1 MADNTHKYLGDIT
14 PRVSS
19 ASVNI
24 TSSSYSTSYGT
35 FYDWYAFNGVSPSSY
50 RDPKGNC
57 WQGIG
62 ENQWIQYHFAE
73 PRYFT
78 ELELK
83 CFSNYSGDWVGN
95 IKVEGSN
102 DGTNFENI
110 LTNEAATQQITA
122 ELAPTSEGGS
132 GQESDIHISL
142 NDTEMWS
149 YIRVTFVENM
159 VVPYNPSC
167 YLDEIYVY
175 GGKEVSSV
183 VKRYYFGASGILRE
197 LEEVDVEDDNSSTSP

>member
-1 MADNTHKYLGDIT
+1 MANNTHKYLGDIT

-19 ASVNI
+19 ASANI

-35 FYDWYAFNGVSPSSY
+35 FYDWYAFNGVTPSDY
-50 RDPKGNC
+50 RNPQSNC
-57 WQGIG
+57 WQGTG
-62 ENQWIQYHFAE
+62 ENQWIQYHFTE

-102 DGTNFENI
+102 DGITFENI
-110 LTNEAATQQITA
+110 LDSEATTQQITA
-122 ELAPTSEGGS
+122 ELVPTSEGGS

-142 NDTEMWS
+142 DDTEMWS

-167 YLDEIYVY
+167 YLDEMYVY
-175 GGKEVSSV
+175 GGKITEGKV
-183 VKRYYFGASGILRE
+183 VKIYFGASGILRE
-197 LEEVDVEDDNSSTSP
+197 IE

>member
-1 MADNTHKYLGDIT
+1 MADNTHIYLGDIT

-19 ASVNI
+19 ASANI

-35 FYDWYAFNGVSPSSY
+35 FYNWYAFNGVTPSDY
-50 RDPKGNC
+50 RNPQSNC
-57 WQGIG
+57 WQGTG
-62 ENQWIQYHFAE
+62 ENQWIQYQFTE

-102 DGTNFENI
+102 DGTTFENI
-110 LTNEAATQQITA
+110 LDSGVTTQQITA

-132 GQESDIHISL
+132 GQESDIHIL
-142 NDTEMWS
+142 LDDTKMWS

-167 YLDEIYVY
+167 YLDEMYVY
-175 GGKEVSSV
+175 GGKITEEKV
-183 VKRYYFGASGILRE
+183 VKIYFGASGILRE
-197 LEEVDVEDDNSSTSP
+197 IE

>member
-1 MADNTHKYLGDIT
+1 MADNTHIYLGDIT

-19 ASVNI
+19 ASANI

-35 FYDWYAFNGVSPSSY
+35 FYDWYAFNGATPSDY
-50 RDPKGNC
+50 RNPQSNC
-57 WQGIG
+57 WQGTG
-62 ENQWIQYHFAE
+62 EDQWIQYQFTE

-102 DGTNFENI
+102 DGTTFENI
-110 LTNEAATQQITA
+110 LDSGATTQQITA

-159 VVPYNPSC
+159 VVSYHPSC
-167 YLDEIYVY
+167 YLDEMYVY
-175 GGKEVSSV
+175 GGKITERKV
-183 VKRYYFGASGILRE
+183 VKVYFGASGILRE
-197 LEEVDVEDDNSSTSP
+197 IE